1 MSARRAVWEVARREI
16 VERSRSGALRISLAI
31 LLVVAV
37 GGAVAAARLDEPTP
51 TDDIALV
58 GARSTGMAA
67 AIRLQASAQDRRVRL
82 HTLPDRAAAVRAV
95 RSGDA
100 DVALVDGSRMVV
112 AHSPTTD
119 AAELVQAAVRGATV
133 VDRLRASG
141 LSEAQALATLASP
154 PLPADVIDP
163 RSHATERNQ
172 GMLFAG
178 TLILFVALATFGNA
192 VAASVTE
199 EKSSRMVEVLLT
211 TVSPRRL
218 LAGKILGIGA
228 LGIAEIAIV
237 GGAALAA
244 GRLAGGAGLP
254 SAAPGTVA
262 LVALWF
268 VLGYAFYSAAFGA
281 VGALVSRQ
289 EDLETAT
296 GPITVVLTA
305 RSCSRCSRSR
315 TPTARW

>member
-1 MSARRAVWEVARREI
+1 MSAWRAVWEVARREI

-31 LLVVAV
+31 LLVIAV

-58 GARSTGMAA
+58 GARSTGMAS
-67 AIRLQASAQDRRVRL
+67 AIRLQAGAQDRRVQL

-95 RSGDA
+95 RDGSV
-100 DVALVDGSRMVV
+100 DVALI
-112 AHSPTTD
+112 D
-119 AAELVQAAVRGATV
+119 AAASSCRTPRRRTQPSSCRPPSRGQAV
-133 VDRLRASG
+133 VTQLRAAG
-141 LSEAQALATLASP
+141 LSGAQASAILASP
-154 PLPADVIDP
+154 ALPADVIDP

-178 TLILFVALATFGNA
+178 TLVLFVALATFGNA

-228 LGIAEIAIV
+228 LGIAEIDV
-237 GGAALAA
+237 RRRGGARSGLA
-244 GRLAGGAGLP
+244 GRRRGAAVRGP
-254 SAAPGTVA
+254 RHRCARRA
-262 LVALWF
+262 LVRTRLR
-268 VLGYAFYSAAFGA
+268 VLQRGVRG
-281 VGALVSRQ
+281 GRRLHR
-289 EDLETAT
+289 
-296 GPITVVLTA
+296 
-305 RSCSRCSRSR
+305 R
-315 TPTARW
+315 